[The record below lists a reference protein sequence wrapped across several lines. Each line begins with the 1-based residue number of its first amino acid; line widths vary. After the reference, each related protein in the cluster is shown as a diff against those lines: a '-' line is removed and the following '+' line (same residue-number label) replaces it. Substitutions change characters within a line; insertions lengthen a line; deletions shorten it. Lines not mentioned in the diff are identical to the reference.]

1 MISENILTYNAIY
14 KQVKFSNYC
23 DLQTSKKMLGRSYRS
38 AALSWSS
45 SLLSNQPSSAITTS
59 GTKNAILPITYLLPA
74 SHKKDSHESEFTDWN
89 FEAKKYVFSPFS
101 VLFSWFASAENHPK
115 WRWERQ
121 NDHHRRSSYTIQ
133 TDEGPSGTLHFFL
146 KCQNLDLCT
155 YLSQHIRLHSP
166 FRRVTRRNRPKY
178 REKILA
184 C

>member
-1 MISENILTYNAIY
+1 
-14 KQVKFSNYC
+14 
-23 DLQTSKKMLGRSYRS
+23 MLGRSYRS

-59 GTKNAILPITYLLPA
+59 GTKNAIQLPITYLLPA

-155 YLSQHIRLHSP
+155 YLSQASYSTESSKISGKNTGLLTTIQNQLHA
-166 FRRVTRRNRPKY
+166 VPKSVP
-178 REKILA
+178 EKLYSISFENPI
-184 C
+184 